1 MVGGFGRGNSMGA
14 EGLRAVLDV
23 VEGSSSLTRLNNY
36 EWMSKELLAG
46 SLTRLEL
53 EGEGLGEDGGMV
65 LGRLLGRS
73 ASTLTYLNLG

>member
-1 MVGGFGRGNSMGA
+1 MCSSALLVIKILSM
-14 EGLRAVLDV
+14 

-53 EGEGLGEDGGMV
+53 RGKGLGEDGGMV
-65 LGRLLGRS
+65 LGLLLGRS
-73 ASTLTYLNLG
+73 TSTLTYLDLE